1 MSGRSMVE
9 MHQWCS
15 PARPG
20 HPHPPHLIDQRCH
33 DGGIGNIGDLTL
45 DVIRE
50 CVKVARTPIDGNN
63 HRPFSSEGQRGG
75 MTELSPGSDN
85 DCDGGT
91 HFGSHA
97 AYILRI

>member
-1 MSGRSMVE
+1 MVFTSAVWDT
-9 MHQWCS
+9 HIRRNS
-15 PARPG
+15 
-20 HPHPPHLIDQRCH
+20 IDQRCH